1 MIHTKHIRRKRRR
14 VYKTSN
20 FTYLVSLIAEEV
32 YFLKFLVTK
41 PLKAVRL
48 VPATR
53 ENVERDLTA
62 YGVGES
68 VIWELFP
75 QDIYELFAEFMLL
88 K

>member
-1 MIHTKHIRRKRRR
+1 M
-14 VYKTSN
+14 
-20 FTYLVSLIAEEV
+20 
-32 YFLKFLVTK
+32 YFLKVLVTK

-48 VPATR
+48 VPAAR

-62 YGVGES
+62 YGIGEP

-75 QDIYELFAEFMLL
+75 QDIYELFTEFMLL